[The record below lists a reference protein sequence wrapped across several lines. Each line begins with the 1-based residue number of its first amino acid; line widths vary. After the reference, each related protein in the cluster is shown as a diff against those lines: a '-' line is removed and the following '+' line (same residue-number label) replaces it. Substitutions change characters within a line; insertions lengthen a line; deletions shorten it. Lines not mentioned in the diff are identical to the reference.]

1 MSSGSPGPTARAQ
14 PSNER
19 WIGVAIDDVFLPN
32 WDKHPSRQTVK
43 IQPHDVDALLAA
55 QERYSR
61 MLAPD
66 RFRFILGFCSGWY
79 GRIADRRFD
88 DRAGDRA
95 LVRHREA
102 FQWFDHLPD
111 HQVACSYSEDELV
124 ALMQQ
129 SRRWAADHNVLPFTC
144 RFAVS
149 PAHKGI
155 QPIYDP
161 LYRAWRAVWNVCS
174 SATPGV
180 DRGFEHLGI
189 KVAPRYNIGLWASQH
204 SLDQLGPGQDLVASS
219 QGGRLLRKVVES
231 PVLLITSHQAN
242 YARDRLALVLLDRLL
257 AHLIDQTDFRLR
269 SGPHE
274 ELVEQYFRLEDGER
288 TS

>member
-1 MSSGSPGPTARAQ
+1 MSPGSPRPAARPGQ
-14 PSNER
+14 SRER

-32 WDKHPSRQTVK
+32 WDKDPSRQTVK
-43 IQPHDVDALLAA
+43 IQPEDVDALLAA

-66 RFRFILGFCSGWY
+66 RFRFLLGFCSGWY
-79 GRIADRRFD
+79 GRIADRCFD
-88 DRAGDRA
+88 DAAGDRA

-102 FQWFDHLPD
+102 FEWFDHLPG
-111 HQVACSYSEDELV
+111 HQVACNYSEDELV
-124 ALMQQ
+124 AFMHQ
-129 SRRWAADHNVLPFTC
+129 SRQWAKDHDVLPFTS

-155 QPIYDP
+155 HPIYDP
-161 LYRAWRAVWNVCS
+161 VYRAWRAVWNVSC

-204 SLDQLGPGQDLVASS
+204 GRDQLAPGQNVIASAE
-219 QGGRLLRKVVES
+219 GGRLFKKVVQS
-231 PVLLITSHQAN
+231 PVLLIVSHQAN

-257 AHLIDQTDFRLR
+257 AHLVDRTDFRLR
-269 SGPHE
+269 TGPHE
-274 ELVEQYFRLEDGER
+274 ELVEQHFRLENGDR
-288 TS
+288 MS